1 MASVSDLIQPSAML
15 PVSLDPKLASL
26 LSQEGTTD
34 LLVNGHTEVWVQKS
48 NGEMRSV
55 ESPFDSEQE
64 LAKIARDSIAQA
76 GRHLDQANPFADVS
90 IDGIR
95 LHAALASAC
104 TPKTTLSLRVHAKR
118 SFGLAQLCDTGAI
131 SETQL
136 DFLRDVIDARE
147 SFIISGA
154 TGSGKTTLLRAILAE
169 CPSERIIAIEDVSE
183 INLDSGHFVA
193 LQTRQANIEGRGEIG
208 LDRLVRESL
217 RMRPDRI
224 AIGEVRGPEF
234 LVMLQALN
242 TGHSGGVTI
251 HANSI
256 LDVPARMQSI
266 GRAGGWSSSDIAEAA
281 YSAFR
286 WVIHMKNHRMQAAGQ
301 FVISAGSKLGVVPRD
316 V

>member
-1 MASVSDLIQPSAML
+1 M
-15 PVSLDPKLASL
+15 
-26 LSQEGTTD
+26 
-34 LLVNGHTEVWVQKS
+34 LVNGHNEVWLQKS
-48 NGEMRSV
+48 NGQLRSV
-55 ESPFDSEQE
+55 QSPFESEQE

-90 IDGIR
+90 IEGIR
-95 LHAALASAC
+95 VHAALASAC

-118 SFGLAQLCDTGAI
+118 SFGLAQLCDLGAI

-136 DFLRDVIDARE
+136 DFLREVIESRE

-154 TGSGKTTLLRAILAE
+154 TGSGKTTLLRAVLAE
-169 CPSERIIAIEDVSE
+169 CPTERIIAIEDVSE
-183 INLDSGHFVA
+183 INLDSGHFVS

-208 LDRLVRESL
+208 LERLVRESL
-217 RMRPDRI
+217 RMRPDRL

-242 TGHSGGVTI
+242 TGHAGGGVTI

-281 YSAFR
+281 NSAFR
-286 WVIHMKNHRMQAAGQ
+286 WVIHMKSHRVQALGQ
-301 FVISAGSKLGVVPRD
+301 FVLGSDSRLGVVPRD

>member
-1 MASVSDLIQPSAML
+1 MTGGLVQPRPML
-15 PVSLDPKLASL
+15 PVSLNPKLASL

-34 LLVNGHTEVWVQKS
+34 VLVNGHNEVWVQKS
-48 NGEMRSV
+48 NGQMRSV
-55 ESPFDSEQE
+55 ESPFESEQE

-90 IDGIR
+90 IEGIR
-95 LHAALASAC
+95 VHAALASAC

-118 SFGLAQLCDTGAI
+118 SFGLAQLCDLGAI

-136 DFLRDVIDARE
+136 DFLRDVIEARE

-169 CPSERIIAIEDVSE
+169 CPSDRIIAIEDVSE
-183 INLDSGHFVA
+183 INLDSGHFVS

-224 AIGEVRGPEF
+224 AIGEARGPEF

-242 TGHSGGVTI
+242 TGHEGGGVTI

-266 GRAGGWSSSDIAEAA
+266 GRAGGWSATDIAEAA
-281 YSAFR
+281 HSAFR
-286 WVIHMKNHRMQAAGQ
+286 WVIHMKGHRVRAVGQ
-301 FVISAGSKLGVVPRD
+301 FVLGAGSKLGVVPRD

>member
-1 MASVSDLIQPSAML
+1 ML
-15 PVSLDPKLASL
+15 PVSLNPKLASL

-34 LLVNGHTEVWVQKS
+34 VLVNGHNEVWVQKS
-48 NGEMRSV
+48 HGEMRSV
-55 ESPFDSEQE
+55 ESPFESEQE

-90 IDGIR
+90 IEGIR
-95 LHAALASAC
+95 VHAALASAC

-118 SFGLAQLCDTGAI
+118 SFGLAQLCDLGAI

-136 DFLRDVIDARE
+136 DFLRDVIEARE

-169 CPSERIIAIEDVSE
+169 CPSDRIIAIEDVSE
-183 INLDSGHFVA
+183 INLDSGHFVS

-242 TGHSGGVTI
+242 TGHGGGGVTI

-256 LDVPARMQSI
+256 LDVPARMQSV

-281 YSAFR
+281 HSAFR
-286 WVIHMKNHRMQAAGQ
+286 WVIHMKSHRVQAVGQ
-301 FVISAGSKLGVVPRD
+301 FVIGAGSKLGVVPRD